1 MRDNSVVIIRILDVH
16 GECIVVRHRGDNL
29 EQMEGVCTHNDLVW
43 MTYVLFELVRMED
56 NIDQDGVCFVEIDNF
71 ESGFSIG
78 YGRVRQDI
86 LDCGDHITDGLD
98 LDGFYR
104 HNIVGFVHFG

>member
-1 MRDNSVVIIRILDVH
+1 
-16 GECIVVRHRGDNL
+16 
-29 EQMEGVCTHNDLVW
+29 
-43 MTYVLFELVRMED
+43 MED

-78 YGRVRQDI
+78 YGRVRQDVFNS
-86 LDCGDHITDGLD
+86 GDHITDGLD

-104 HNIVGFVHFG
+104 HNIVGFVHFINDLLYKNKRTLVLYRIFWK